1 MHPCP
6 GNCVVIGRAV
16 VYYAR
21 AVHAFSAEVKYRRAR
36 LSTGTG
42 SKSSCEICLVFS
54 YIFL

>member
-1 MHPCP
+1 MHP